1 MNEEHILP
9 RLFSLYSLNN
19 VGLRLLRTKAAVKS
33 LEIPGH
39 APVIQGVG
47 R

>member
-19 VGLRLLRTKAAVKS
+19 VGLRLHRTKAAVKS
-33 LEIPGH
+33 LEVPGH
-39 APVIQGVG
+39 APVVQGVG